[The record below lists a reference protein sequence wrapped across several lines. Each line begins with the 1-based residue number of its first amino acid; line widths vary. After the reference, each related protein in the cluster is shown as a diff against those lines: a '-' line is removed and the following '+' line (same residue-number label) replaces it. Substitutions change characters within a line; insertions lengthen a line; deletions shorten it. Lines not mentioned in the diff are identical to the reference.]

1 MQALYGGRRQEVV
14 SLWHIRFTS
23 PSTCGSAKFDI
34 NFNYEGI
41 LADLIIISCKQTL
54 QSSKLQLLAIQDN
67 VLHTTF
73 LSVTE
78 QEVAT
83 NTILKRTHRVKGL
96 LLVYDCI
103 SAYTHVL
110 YSQLSYIHIILHQLC
125 TPLQSSH
132 NYTQCI
138 YTRIIMKCIGQCIVR
153 ETTCRLYVMEGKKNL
168 NTFL

>member
-1 MQALYGGRRQEVV
+1 MAYPFYL
-14 SLWHIRFTS
+14 
-23 PSTCGSAKFDI
+23 TCGSAKFDI

-41 LADLIIISCKQTL
+41 LSDLIIISCKQTL

-73 LSVTE
+73 LCVTE

-83 NTILKRTHRVKGL
+83 NTLLKRAHRVKGL

-110 YSQLSYIHIILHQLC
+110 YSYIHVH
-125 TPLQSSH
+125 
-132 NYTQCI
+132 I
-138 YTRIIMKCIGQCIVR
+138 YTYNGC
-153 ETTCRLYVMEGKKNL
+153 
-168 NTFL
+168 